1 MRYEFTGL
9 GLVEQKVIE
18 AAFIHLGIGL
28 FYPLGDQV
36 NAHKDGFI
44 MSEGEFSEPMAMS
57 AADLEIKIV
66 QLSFDQGWSEAILEE
81 APYPSLAFLV
91 SREILEKRISQGMP
105 PRVTFV
111 FQ

>member
-1 MRYEFTGL
+1 
-9 GLVEQKVIE
+9 
-18 AAFIHLGIGL
+18 
-28 FYPLGDQV
+28 
-36 NAHKDGFI
+36 